1 MLIKSSK
8 FVGKILTKGSI
19 VIYESTV
26 YPGVVENICV
36 PVLENF
42 SKLKFNKDF
51 FCGYSPE
58 RINPGDNLN
67 TIKKINK
74 IISASDKSCLKY
86 MKSLYGS
93 FLQSKIHIADSIQ
106 IAEASKVIENAQ
118 RDINIGFIN
127 EITMIFDKMK
137 LDTNK
142 I

>member
-51 FCGYSPE
+51 FVV
-58 RINPGDNLN
+58 IH
-67 TIKKINK
+67 
-74 IISASDKSCLKY
+74 LK
-86 MKSLYGS
+86 
-93 FLQSKIHIADSIQ
+93 
-106 IAEASKVIENAQ
+106 E
-118 RDINIGFIN
+118 
-127 EITMIFDKMK
+127 
-137 LDTNK
+137 
-142 I
+142 